1 METVNNAVR
10 AKQIISILNIKPCCL
25 AVPAAAEAP
34 DAVEEAG
41 LLCIDAA

>member
-1 METVNNAVR
+1 METLHNAVH

-25 AVPAAAEAP
+25 AAPAAVDAP
-34 DAVEEAG
+34 DAEDEAG